1 MEIKT
6 WLVRR
11 GLRQADLATALGI
24 SQPSVSQRL
33 LGKISFSLDELLMA
47 ANLLEITLGEL
58 MGSELLNARGPHP
71 DVQDEGLSEL
81 PRLDSNQQPFD

>member
-1 MEIKT
+1 MSALDTNRQLGVEIKT

-33 LGKISFSLDELLMA
+33 LGKISFHASTFKEESHD
-47 ANLLEITLGEL
+47 
-58 MGSELLNARGPHP
+58 
-71 DVQDEGLSEL
+71 
-81 PRLDSNQQPFD
+81 